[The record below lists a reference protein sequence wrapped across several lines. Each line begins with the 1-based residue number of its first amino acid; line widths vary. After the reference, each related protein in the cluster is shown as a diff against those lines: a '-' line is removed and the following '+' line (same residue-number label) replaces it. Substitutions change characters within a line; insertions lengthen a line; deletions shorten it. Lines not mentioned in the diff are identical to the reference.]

1 MIANKK
7 KFFGGLL
14 MLVLFFAV
22 LVAMF
27 LPIVEGRN
35 ALEYAD
41 GLYNSI
47 SKGSAY
53 YIPALREEI
62 APLKGSVVDVSLAL
76 RPTERR
82 DQTAQLYRRAN
93 SEVSVSGDALQVTG
107 DLGLILEACLDDADA
122 LYANDSAAIE
132 ARYGRDGREAL
143 YDWWESLRALDK
155 ALKNQVQF
163 AAAEVVNRVMSKAV
177 EPAYNYIG
185 VEPQKITDRLGIVIF
200 SLFFYVFYT
209 LWYGFAIM
217 FLFEGWG
224 FSLE

>member
-7 KFFGGLL
+7 KFFSGLL
-14 MLVLFFAV
+14 MLALFFAV

-27 LPIVEGRN
+27 SPIVEGRN

-62 APLKGSVVDVSLAL
+62 APLKGSVVDVSLA
-76 RPTERR
+76 PGPAERQE
-82 DQTAQLYRRAN
+82 QTAELYRRAN
-93 SEVSVSGDALQVTG
+93 SEVSVSGDGLEVVG
-107 DLGLILEACLDDADA
+107 DLGLILGACLDDADA

-132 ARYGRDGREAL
+132 ARYGRDGRETL
-143 YDWWESLRALDK
+143 YDWWEALNALDRALKD
-155 ALKNQVQF
+155 QVQF
-163 AAAEVVNRVMSKAV
+163 AAAAVVTRVMNKAV

-224 FSLE
+224 LSLE